1 MLSINVTVTST
12 LNVSM
17 NDTRPLASAVRVC
30 LVFSFC
36 VCVSVFVGF
45 FCLLFFFSKPVAPV
59 VFQPAKASSD
69 RSECVRVAPDDA
81 FYCNPCLSK
90 SSYNWKLFLRKCW
103 LLQPLAVLNIDFVFN
118 VQVPWPQI
126 YIFFVF
132 VLFLKN
138 HTKNVL
144 TLVTSCCPHFPA
156 MTLSYCKC

>member
-1 MLSINVTVTST
+1 M
-12 LNVSM
+12 
-17 NDTRPLASAVRVC
+17 
-30 LVFSFC
+30 
-36 VCVSVFVGF
+36 
-45 FCLLFFFSKPVAPV
+45 

-132 VLFLKN
+132 EKPHQECFDACNFMLPSFSCDDFKLLP
-138 HTKNVL
+138 VL
-144 TLVTSCCPHFPA
+144 TTSH
-156 MTLSYCKC
+156 